1 MPKVDAKGRV
11 VLPQAVRE
19 RLGITPGTEVVVREE
34 DGEVVIR
41 PEDDPKRILDRLD
54 RLVEET
60 APTREATGSFDDDD
74 AGPIAR
80 KHREAVRRG
89 AAGES
94 GERDGSVEGSDS
106 VDGDETDG

>member
-41 PEDDPKRILDRLD
+41 PEDGPKRVLDRLN

-60 APTREATGSFDDDD
+60 APEREGTGSLDDD

-89 AAGES
+89 AARES
-94 GERDGSVEGSDS
+94 GEGDGSVEASDS
-106 VDGDETDG
+106 VERHETDG